1 MEQLINFKTRVK
13 LMTKKQIFYT
23 GKGDDGTTTIY
34 GQTERIPKYHPR
46 PEAYGAIDEAQAV
59 LGLLRAGITQPR
71 LQEILIR
78 VERDL
83 YMMMGQ
89 LAVATHVKLPTRPI
103 DQDDVDWLESATAEI
118 GQPIT
123 MPKGFILPGDT
134 ISSAYANLAR
144 TVIRRAER
152 RVAEL
157 YHLEGLSNAA
167 ILAYLNRLSSLLF
180 VLSLVED
187 QQGGGKLPLCS
198 KNVEPISV

>member
-1 MEQLINFKTRVK
+1 MAD
-13 LMTKKQIFYT
+13 KQIFYT

-34 GQTERIPKYHPR
+34 GQAERIPKYHPR

-71 LQEILIR
+71 LREILIR

-89 LAVATHVKLPTRPI
+89 LAVAAHVKLPTRPI
-103 DQDDVDWLESATAEI
+103 DQGDVDWLESVTAEI
-118 GQPIT
+118 GQSVA
-123 MPKGFILPGDT
+123 MPKEFILPGDT
-134 ISSAYANLAR
+134 MSGAYANLAR
-144 TVIRRAER
+144 TVVRRAER

-157 YHLEGLSNAA
+157 YHLEGLSNTA

-180 VLSLVED
+180 VLTLFED
-187 QQGGGKLPLCS
+187 QQGGVKIPTLS
-198 KNVEPISV
+198 KAI